1 MRDATVITSGSPFH
15 KVMGVLLLIANQF
28 ILRNSDEK

>member
-15 KVMGVLLLIANQF
+15 KVMGVLLLIAN
-28 ILRNSDEK
+28 